1 MGMYPNMIHPIPSK
15 KFKKK
20 KPSIKTEIKSE
31 KEVNQQQIEKN
42 NGENKEEIK
51 PQENIEQKEEN

>member
-42 NGENKEEIK
+42 IGENKDTNLKILF
-51 PQENIEQKEEN
+51 

>member
-20 KPSIKTEIKSE
+20 KHSIKTEIKSE

-42 NGENKEEIK
+42 IGENKEEIK